1 VGPASYDFSKSQINN
16 AESYHLALKWLA
28 QLKVQGP
35 GLYGNPPDVT
45 GANFAG

>member
-1 VGPASYDFSKSQINN
+1 MGPASYDFSKSQINN

-35 GLYGNPPDVT
+35 GLYGNPPPT
-45 GANFAG
+45 